1 MNHVVFVAEIRAFE
15 LPPSLTADFE
25 TKSAS
30 AAPILKKKMKVLLL
44 SGGSD
49 PPEVALP
56 PRRGGSD
63 PPEVARLTGGC
74 HRVSSRARAP
84 PLDVVL
90 RFPR

>member
-1 MNHVVFVAEIRAFE
+1 MNHVVFVQKFAPSNS
-15 LPPSLTADFE
+15 PPLTADFE

-56 PRRGGSD
+56 PRRGG
-63 PPEVARLTGGC
+63 
-74 HRVSSRARAP
+74 
-84 PLDVVL
+84 L
-90 RFPR
+90 RERPRPGMIPKDQESYLE